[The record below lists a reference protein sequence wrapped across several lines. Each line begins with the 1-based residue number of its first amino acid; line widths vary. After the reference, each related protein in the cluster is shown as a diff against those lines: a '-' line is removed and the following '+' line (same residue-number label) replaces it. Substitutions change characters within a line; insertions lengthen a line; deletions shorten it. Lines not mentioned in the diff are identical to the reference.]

1 MHCMLSL
8 VKIEGA
14 SKLVLKYILIAL
26 VSRPPS
32 PVKAFLLQED
42 ILIQKYHFETKMWQ
56 SIVKIT
62 CYWQCI
68 EQQFLGDIGFSVI
81 RFCWRGDSSPCLPE
95 LSPVDIVLGRHVGG
109 VWQCLKFCNFRFRKL
124 FYGVLTL
131 PCWACRCG
139 SFLEGMAEK
148 AGHLRADLGL
158 GGHKPKKHLEIFF
171 MLF

>member
-32 PVKAFLLQED
+32 RVKAFLLQED
-42 ILIQKYHFETKMWQ
+42 ILIQKYDFERKNWQ

-68 EQQFLGDIGFSVI
+68 ERQLRGDIGFSVI

-109 VWQCLKFCNFRFRKL
+109 VWQCLML
-124 FYGVLTL
+124 FQVSKTFLRSLNPTL
-131 PCWACRCG
+131 LGMQVWEF
-139 SFLEGMAEK
+139 FLEGMAEK
-148 AGHLRADLGL
+148 AGHLRADWELGR
-158 GGHKPKKHLEIFF
+158 HEPKKQLEILS

>member
-32 PVKAFLLQED
+32 RVKAFLLQED

-68 EQQFLGDIGFSVI
+68 ERQLRGDIGFSVI

-109 VWQCLKFCNFRFRKL
+109 VWQCLEWRRL
-124 FYGVLTL
+124 
-131 PCWACRCG
+131 
-139 SFLEGMAEK
+139 
-148 AGHLRADLGL
+148 
-158 GGHKPKKHLEIFF
+158 IFF
-171 MLF
+171 AIAVPTSVFMQSAIIFRTRLYDSGLDNLFTESYYILRKS